1 MGAIERKDSF
11 IGYFACQWWFS
22 VFTVCTLLGSRG
34 FTLPI
39 QIIPPQERSSI
50 NQYTAAYFHAILN
63 IIADHWLS
71 QQNA

>member
-11 IGYFACQWWFS
+11 IDYFACQQWFCLYYLYLAGD
-22 VFTVCTLLGSRG
+22 VGLY
-34 FTLPI
+34 
-39 QIIPPQERSSI
+39 SSNSDNSTPGEKHM

-63 IIADHWLS
+63 IIAYHWLS